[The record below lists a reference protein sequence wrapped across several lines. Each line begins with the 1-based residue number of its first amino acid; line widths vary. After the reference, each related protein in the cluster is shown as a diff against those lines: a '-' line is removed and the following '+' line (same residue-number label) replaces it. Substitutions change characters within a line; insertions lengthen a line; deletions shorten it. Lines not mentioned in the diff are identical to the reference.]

1 MNPHS
6 PQAEEH
12 AERYYGLVRSMK
24 TDCSKIAANTGFR
37 VEDIQRIKNHVFY
50 KEHELYDGKFG
61 RFGTDYEMAQS
72 WQRLI
77 DGRNIQTRDLVLL
90 NHEFLESI
98 FESEGLNAA
107 ESHKKTEKIYN
118 YSDALR
124 EAGFL

>member
-6 PQAEEH
+6 LQAEEH

-24 TDCSKIAANTGFR
+24 TDCARISKNTGFR
-37 VEDIQRIKNHVFY
+37 IEDIQRVKNHVLY
-50 KEHELYDGKFG
+50 KEHELYDGERG
-61 RFGTDYEMAQS
+61 RFYPSYHMAQS

-77 DGRNIQTRDLVLL
+77 DGRNIQTRDIVLL